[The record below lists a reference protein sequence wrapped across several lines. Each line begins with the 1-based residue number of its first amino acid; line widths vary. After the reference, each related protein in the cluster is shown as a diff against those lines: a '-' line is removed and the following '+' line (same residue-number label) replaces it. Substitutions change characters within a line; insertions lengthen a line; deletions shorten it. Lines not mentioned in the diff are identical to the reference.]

1 MTQAPTAGAA
11 QAAEEHTAIAKQR
24 YSEGKKAERQ
34 LGLMLCAPA
43 VIIMLAVTA
52 YPILYAFWLSLQR
65 ADMRTPD
72 ANAFVGL
79 SNYATVLASPIW
91 WRAFGITSF
100 YTFFG
105 VIFELIA
112 AWCAPPPWCRTR
124 SSPWWPRSRGG
135 SPGPRGWATWPDLT
149 GRR

>member
-91 WRAFGITSF
+91 WRAFGITDRKS
-100 YTFFG
+100 
-105 VIFELIA
+105 VV
-112 AWCAPPPWCRTR
+112 
-124 SSPWWPRSRGG
+124 
-135 SPGPRGWATWPDLT
+135 
-149 GRR
+149 